1 MHAHHRLLRATA
13 LAAALATLVVLPA
26 GSAPSAPKTQVWIDV
41 ATHSM
46 AGMPDMGG
54 LGGFMMRKMAGGN
67 GPQGY
72 PQSRKVPAT
81 QGKLLDIAMYNSLK
95 PGTPAEDFV
104 PAGLD
109 VGKSLPLLPPPPG
122 QSREQHGTSQVPD
135 VEVTIRQYWG
145 CGANV
150 RPGQPKVL
158 TARMKG
164 GKVGMEGG
172 IAPGLF
178 VPDRDIDSEPKY
190 ALWPNQKND
199 KRVSDDSSMVGT
211 HRISGDGVPESLKF
225 DLGESADFMPRIALT
240 TQGAMT
246 DSIEVSWQPVA
257 RARGYFLTA
266 MAMQDE
272 HHFVVWSSSEVAG
285 AGPELLNY
293 LSGSNIDKW
302 TKQHVLLPTTAGHCA
317 IPKGIFASE
326 GGKQGMGAINMIA
339 YGPET
344 NIAYPPRPANPK
356 QAWNPE
362 WNVRVRTKST
372 ATAMLGMDMS
382 GMQQRRGEQRQGE
395 QPQQENGAKKLL
407 KGLFRRN

>member
-1 MHAHHRLLRATA
+1 MHARHRLWRVTA
-13 LAAALATLVVLPA
+13 LATATAFVVLPA
-26 GSAPSAPKTQVWIDV
+26 GSAPSTAPKTQVWIDV

-46 AGMPDMGG
+46 AGMPEMGG
-54 LGGFMMRKMAGGN
+54 LGGFMMRKMAGGQ

-72 PQSRKVPAT
+72 PQSRKVPGTA
-81 QGKLLDIAMYNSLK
+81 GKLLDIAMYNSLK
-95 PGTPAEDFV
+95 PGVAAEDFV

-109 VGKSLPLLPPPPG
+109 VGKSLPLLPPPAG
-122 QSREQHGTSQVPD
+122 ESRRQYGTDKVQD

-145 CGANV
+145 CGTSV

-158 TARMKG
+158 TARMKS
-164 GKVGMEGG
+164 GKASAEGG
-172 IAPGLF
+172 LAPGAF
-178 VPDRDIDSEPKY
+178 VPDRDIDAEPKY

-211 HRISGDGVPESLKF
+211 HRLSGDGVPESLKF
-225 DLGESADFMPRIALT
+225 DLGPDADFMPKIALS
-240 TQGAMT
+240 TQGAMS
-246 DSIEVSWQPVA
+246 DSIDASWQPVA

-293 LSGSNIDKW
+293 LPGSSVDKW
-302 TKQHVLLPTTAGHCA
+302 VRQKVLLPSTAGHCA
-317 IPKGIFASE
+317 IPKGILAGE
-326 GGKQGMGAINMIA
+326 GGKQGMGALNMIA

-372 ATAMLGMDMS
+372 ATAMLGMNMS
-382 GMQQRRGEQRQGE
+382 GMQQQRGDKAQGE
-395 QPQQENGAKKLL
+395 QPQESGAKKLL

>member
-1 MHAHHRLLRATA
+1 MHARHRLLRASA
-13 LAAALATLVVLPA
+13 LAAATAFIVLPA
-26 GSAPSAPKTQVWIDV
+26 GSAPSTAPKTQVWIDV

-54 LGGFMMRKMAGGN
+54 LGGFMMRKMAGGQ

-72 PQSRKVPAT
+72 PQSRKVPGT
-81 QGKLLDIAMYNSLK
+81 PGKLLDIAMYNSLK
-95 PGTPAEDFV
+95 PGIAAEDWV

-109 VGKSLPLLPPPPG
+109 VGKSLPLLPPTTEG
-122 QSREQHGTSQVPD
+122 SRKQYAPDKVQD

-145 CGANV
+145 CGASV

-164 GKVGMEGG
+164 GKASAEGG
-172 IAPGLF
+172 LAPGVF
-178 VPDRDIDSEPKY
+178 VPDRDIDAEPKY
-190 ALWPNQKND
+190 ALWPNLKND
-199 KRVSDDSSMVGT
+199 KRMSDDSSMVGT

-225 DLGESADFMPRIALT
+225 DLGPDADFMPKIALS

-246 DSIEVSWQPVA
+246 DSIDASWQPVA

-293 LSGSNIDKW
+293 LPGSSVDKW
-302 TKQHVLLPTTAGHCA
+302 TRQKVLLPAAASHCA
-317 IPKGIFASE
+317 IPKGIFAGE
-326 GGKQGMGAINMIA
+326 GGKQGMGSLNMIA

-382 GMQQRRGEQRQGE
+382 GMQQQRGDKPQGE
-395 QPQQENGAKKLL
+395 QPQESGAKKLL